1 VQNTRSSAD
10 HGRPDKGDRPLPRGL
25 RLIRVPAALGVA
37 AVLALPLPAGAAE
50 PASGP
55 SEVVLF
61 VQIAVLLTAA
71 GLMGEIMQRIG
82 QPAVMGQ
89 LLAGVMLGPSVLGAL
104 WPSGHAALFPAS
116 GEQKA
121 MLAGIAHVGILLL
134 LLLTGMETDAKLARK
149 VGRTSMAISVTGLA
163 VPFACGFGLG
173 QFIPDHLL
181 PHPEMRLVTSLFL
194 GTALSISSVKIV
206 AAVIRE
212 MNFIRRNIGQVI
224 IAAAIIEDSIG
235 WIIIAITL
243 GIATQGSLDL
253 GTVGTTVLGTLLFL
267 AVSFTVGRRL
277 VARLIRWANDSLVV
291 ELPVVTVILIL
302 MAAMAVTTDAIG
314 VHTVLGAFIAG
325 MLVGQSPILTRHI
338 DGQLRG
344 LITALFMPIFFAVAG
359 LSADLRVLADPSL
372 LGLTGLLL
380 AIASV
385 GKFGGAFLGGRMGGL
400 TFGESLAVGSAM
412 NARGSTEVIVA
423 SVGLSMGAL
432 SQNLYTMI
440 VAMAVLTTL
449 AMPPLLRWA
458 LLRLPLRDDERE
470 RLEQEERESR
480 GFLAGF
486 ERILVVADQSP
497 KGRLAARVAG
507 LLAGTR
513 QITTTVLELPAQK
526 TGRSDAEEEPAAP
539 EVVKSSAQS
548 AQEAA
553 REGEEAAREGEDGPA
568 EIEVTGRA
576 PGEAETAAAAVERE
590 VRKGYDLM
598 VIGVDPVCTGDG
610 LVSPRVTELAGTFQ
624 GPLAIVDARGAHL
637 GKGEPAGPFSILLPV
652 RGTPHSQ
659 RAAEFAVELARAAH
673 ATLEAVYVTDRPAL
687 SWRTSPQLASGLEED
702 AALKQAVSLADA
714 HGVPVRTSLE
724 RGAAAPAVL
733 DVARR
738 NRHDLIVMGV
748 ARRPGERLFFGKV
761 ASEVLDR
768 ARCSLVLVVS

>member
-1 VQNTRSSAD
+1 
-10 HGRPDKGDRPLPRGL
+10 
-25 RLIRVPAALGVA
+25 
-37 AVLALPLPAGAAE
+37 
-50 PASGP
+50 
-55 SEVVLF
+55 
-61 VQIAVLLTAA
+61 
-71 GLMGEIMQRIG
+71 
-82 QPAVMGQ
+82 
-89 LLAGVMLGPSVLGAL
+89 
-104 WPSGHAALFPAS
+104 
-116 GEQKA
+116 
-121 MLAGIAHVGILLL
+121 
-134 LLLTGMETDAKLARK
+134 
-149 VGRTSMAISVTGLA
+149 
-163 VPFACGFGLG
+163 
-173 QFIPDHLL
+173 
-181 PHPEMRLVTSLFL
+181 
-194 GTALSISSVKIV
+194 
-206 AAVIRE
+206 
-212 MNFIRRNIGQVI
+212 
-224 IAAAIIEDSIG
+224 
-235 WIIIAITL
+235 
-243 GIATQGSLDL
+243 
-253 GTVGTTVLGTLLFL
+253 VGTTVLGALLFL
-267 AVSFTVGRRL
+267 AVSFTIGRRL

-359 LSADLRVLADPSL
+359 LSADLRVLADPNL

-432 SQNLYTMI
+432 SQNLYTMV

-480 GFLAGF
+480 GFLASF

-497 KGRLAARVAG
+497 KGRLAARIAG

-513 QITTTVLELPAQK
+513 QITTTVLELPAEG
-526 TGRSDAEEEPAAP
+526 TGRSEAGQEPAAP
-539 EVVKSSAQS
+539 DVVKSSAQS
-548 AQEAA
+548 AQE
-553 REGEEAAREGEDGPA
+553 GEDAPA

-576 PGEAETAAAAVERE
+576 PGEAEGASAAVERE
-590 VRKGYDLM
+590 VRKGYDMM

-624 GPLAIVDARGAHL
+624 GPLAIVDARGTHL
-637 GKGEPAGPFSILLPV
+637 GKGELAGPFSILLPV

-687 SWRTSPQLASGLEED
+687 SWRVPPQLASGLEED
-702 AALKQAVSLADA
+702 AALKQTVSLADI

-733 DVARR
+733 EVARR

-748 ARRPGERLFFGKV
+748 TRRPGERLFFGQV